1 MRLIRSTFLSVTSE
15 DQSNQLIAVTFGPF
29 LCVNTVK
36 QLKPLRLRA
45 SHKLP
50 TDLQNEEISLKSWFL
65 SERKLVFVKMFN
77 VYNTTSNPYFKL
89 HVIF

>member
-1 MRLIRSTFLSVTSE
+1 MRLVRSAFLSVSSE

-29 LCVNTVK
+29 LWVNTVK

-50 TDLQNEEISLKSWFL
+50 TDLQNKETSLK
-65 SERKLVFVKMFN
+65 KLV
-77 VYNTTSNPYFKL
+77 SW
-89 HVIF
+89 